1 MRVAE
6 MWAGKNWGM
15 VFTPRIGQEVIVEFL
30 EGDPDQ
36 PIVTGRVYNAEQMPP
51 YALTTNMTQS
61 GIKTR
66 STTQGTTEHFNELRF
81 EDKKDNEEVY
91 FHAEKD
97 FNRVVENNDTLK
109 VGSDKA
115 DDGSQTIEIYKNRT
129 ETVKTG
135 DELVTIEQGKRT
147 VIVKQGDDTHQVD
160 TGNRLVAAFD
170 PHDAVGI
177 LDRYS
182 FDVRFFTE
190 FERFDRHLEKLRR
203 GPAGSR
209 VDYVSICSPNYLHDA
224 HIRLALRVGA
234 RVICE
239 KPLVINPWNL
249 DALEELEAESGGRV
263 SSVLQLR
270 LHPSLLALK
279 ARLDATAQSGVR
291 HDVCLTYITTRGRW
305 YDVSW
310 KGSLER
316 SGGIVTNIGIHF
328 FDLLLWLFGPAQEL
342 DVHHS
347 EPARIGGSLQLE
359 RASVRWFLSTSAAD
373 LPFVPEP
380 GGRTTYRSITVD
392 GEDLMECFDPAD
404 ARAFVAE
411 FRRLKRGER

>member
-1 MRVAE
+1 MPAEPLNFAVIGAAGFVA
-6 MWAGKNWGM
+6 
-15 VFTPRIGQEVIVEFL
+15 PR
-30 EGDPDQ
+30 
-36 PIVTGRVYNAEQMPP
+36 
-51 YALTTNMTQS
+51 
-61 GIKTR
+61 
-66 STTQGTTEHFNELRF
+66 HFQAIR
-81 EDKKDNEEVY
+81 
-91 FHAEKD
+91 
-97 FNRVVENNDTLK
+97 
-109 VGSDKA
+109 
-115 DDGSQTIEIYKNRT
+115 
-129 ETVKTG
+129 
-135 DELVTIEQGKRT
+135 
-147 VIVKQGDDTHQVD
+147 D

-279 ARLDATAQSGVR
+279 ARLDAAAQSGVR

-328 FDLLLWLFGPAQEL
+328 FDLLLWLFGPAQEI

-392 GEDLMECFDPAD
+392 GEEVEFSEGFGSLHTRTYEEVLAGRGFGIAEARPSIELTHRIRTAPVTARAD
-404 ARAFVAE
+404 AVHPLLAQS
-411 FRRLKRGER
+411 